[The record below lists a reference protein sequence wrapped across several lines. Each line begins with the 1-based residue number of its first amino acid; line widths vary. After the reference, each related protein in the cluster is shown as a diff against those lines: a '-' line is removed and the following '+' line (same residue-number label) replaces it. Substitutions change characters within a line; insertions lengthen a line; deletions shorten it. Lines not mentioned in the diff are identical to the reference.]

1 MAQGT
6 LPPNPNSSDPYEQL
20 GIAADATFEQ
30 VQAAKQNCLNQIKA
44 DDALGRAR
52 VETAYDSVLMQR
64 LKERQLGQL
73 TGAAATASKREA
85 ASNAAPAAPALPR
98 LAVLQNLPRPKLQW
112 QQPSIKLAEEKQLW
126 WPLAGHGLLLLLL
139 LVVGN
144 QLGTPELLL
153 ALASLLT
160 IGALQRRRSRLF
172 AAVGLTIAALAIGL
186 LIGSLI
192 SAGSSMPISEA
203 QFAALPALLL
213 LAATAVLFD

>member
-20 GIAADATFEQ
+20 GITADATFEQ

-126 WPLAGHGLLLLLL
+126 WPLGGHGLLLLLL

-172 AAVGLTIAALAIGL
+172 AAVGLTIVALAIGL

-192 SAGSSMPISEA
+192 SAGSSLPIGEA
-203 QFAALPALLL
+203 QFAAVPALLL

>member
-192 SAGSSMPISEA
+192 SAGSSLAISEA
-203 QFAALPALLL
+203 QFAAIPALLL

>member
-20 GIAADATFEQ
+20 GITADATFEQ
-30 VQAAKQNCLNQIKA
+30 VQAAKQNCLNQVKA

-52 VETAYDSVLMQR
+52 VEAAYDSVLMQR

-192 SAGSSMPISEA
+192 SAGSSLPIGEA
-203 QFAALPALLL
+203 QFAAIPALLL
-213 LAATAVLFD
+213 LAATSVLFD

>member
-20 GIAADATFEQ
+20 GITADATFEQ

-44 DDALGRAR
+44 DDDLGRAR

-192 SAGSSMPISEA
+192 SAGSSLPIGEA
-203 QFAALPALLL
+203 QFAAIPALLL

>member
-20 GIAADATFEQ
+20 GITADATFEQ

-44 DDALGRAR
+44 EDALGRAR

-192 SAGSSMPISEA
+192 SAGSSLPIGEA
-203 QFAALPALLL
+203 QFAAVPALLL
-213 LAATAVLFD
+213 LAVTAVLFD

>member
-20 GIAADATFEQ
+20 GITADATFEQ

-192 SAGSSMPISEA
+192 SAGSSLPISEA
-203 QFAALPALLL
+203 QFAAIPALLL

>member
-20 GIAADATFEQ
+20 GITADATFEQ

-85 ASNAAPAAPALPR
+85 ANNAAPAAPALPR

-126 WPLAGHGLLLLLL
+126 WPLGGHGLLLLLV

-172 AAVGLTIAALAIGL
+172 AAVGLTIAALAVGL

-192 SAGSSMPISEA
+192 SAGSSLPIGEA
-203 QFAALPALLL
+203 QFAAIPTLLL

>member
-52 VETAYDSVLMQR
+52 VEAAYDSVLMQR

-192 SAGSSMPISEA
+192 SAESSLPIGEA
-203 QFAALPALLL
+203 QFAAIPALLL

>member
-20 GIAADATFEQ
+20 GITADATFEQ

-192 SAGSSMPISEA
+192 SAESSLPIG
-203 QFAALPALLL
+203 PAGQLRRRDQLRIGCPNC
-213 LAATAVLFD
+213 

>member
-20 GIAADATFEQ
+20 GITADATFEQ

-192 SAGSSMPISEA
+192 SAESSLPIGEA
-203 QFAALPALLL
+203 QFAAIPALLL

>member
-20 GIAADATFEQ
+20 GITADATFEQ

-126 WPLAGHGLLLLLL
+126 WPLGGHGLLLLLL

-172 AAVGLTIAALAIGL
+172 AAVGLTIAALAVGL

-192 SAGSSMPISEA
+192 SAGSSLPIGEA
-203 QFAALPALLL
+203 QFAAVPALLL

>member
-20 GIAADATFEQ
+20 GITADATFEQ

-192 SAGSSMPISEA
+192 SAGSSLPIVEA
-203 QFAALPALLL
+203 QFAAVPALLL

>member
-1 MAQGT
+1 
-6 LPPNPNSSDPYEQL
+6 
-20 GIAADATFEQ
+20 
-30 VQAAKQNCLNQIKA
+30 
-44 DDALGRAR
+44 LGRAR

-85 ASNAAPAAPALPR
+85 ANNAAPAAPALPR

-126 WPLAGHGLLLLLL
+126 WPLGGHGLLLLLL

-160 IGALQRRRSRLF
+160 IGTLQRRRSRLF
-172 AAVGLTIAALAIGL
+172 AAVGLTIAALAVGL

-192 SAGSSMPISEA
+192 SAGSSLPIGEA
-203 QFAALPALLL
+203 QFAAVPALLL

>member
-20 GIAADATFEQ
+20 GITADATFEQ

-126 WPLAGHGLLLLLL
+126 WPLAGHGLLPLLL

-192 SAGSSMPISEA
+192 SAGSSLPIGEA
-203 QFAALPALLL
+203 QFAAIPALLL

>member
-52 VETAYDSVLMQR
+52 VEAAYDSVLMQR

-98 LAVLQNLPRPKLQW
+98 LAVLQNLPRPKLQR

-192 SAGSSMPISEA
+192 SAGSSLPIGEA
-203 QFAALPALLL
+203 QFAAIPALLL

>member
-172 AAVGLTIAALAIGL
+172 AAVGLTIAAIAIGL

-192 SAGSSMPISEA
+192 SAGSSLPIGEA
-203 QFAALPALLL
+203 QFAAVPALLL

>member
-20 GIAADATFEQ
+20 GITADATFEQ

-85 ASNAAPAAPALPR
+85 ASNAAPTAPALPR

-126 WPLAGHGLLLLLL
+126 WPLAGHGLILLLL

-192 SAGSSMPISEA
+192 SAGSSLPIGEA
-203 QFAALPALLL
+203 QFAAVPALLL

>member
-20 GIAADATFEQ
+20 GITADATFEQ
-30 VQAAKQNCLNQIKA
+30 VQAAKQNCLNQIKT

-126 WPLAGHGLLLLLL
+126 WPLGGHGLLLLLL

-172 AAVGLTIAALAIGL
+172 TAVGLTIAALAVGL

-192 SAGSSMPISEA
+192 SAGSSLPIGEA
-203 QFAALPALLL
+203 QFAAVPALLL

>member
-20 GIAADATFEQ
+20 GITADATFEQ

-52 VETAYDSVLMQR
+52 VEAAYDSVLMQR

-192 SAGSSMPISEA
+192 SAGSSLPISEA

>member
-192 SAGSSMPISEA
+192 SAGSSLPISEA
-203 QFAALPALLL
+203 KFAAIPALLL

>member
-20 GIAADATFEQ
+20 GITADATFEQ

-126 WPLAGHGLLLLLL
+126 WPLGGHGLLLLLL

-172 AAVGLTIAALAIGL
+172 AAVGLTIAALAVGL

-192 SAGSSMPISEA
+192 SAGSSLPIGEA
-203 QFAALPALLL
+203 QFAAIPTLLL

>member
-20 GIAADATFEQ
+20 GITADATFEQ

-52 VETAYDSVLMQR
+52 VEAAYDSVLMQR

-112 QQPSIKLAEEKQLW
+112 QQPSMKLAEEKQLW

-192 SAGSSMPISEA
+192 SAGSSLPIGEA
-203 QFAALPALLL
+203 QFAAIPALLL

>member
-20 GIAADATFEQ
+20 GITADATFEQ

-52 VETAYDSVLMQR
+52 VEAAYDSVLMQR

-126 WPLAGHGLLLLLL
+126 WPLAGHGLFLLLL

-192 SAGSSMPISEA
+192 SAGSSLPIGEA
-203 QFAALPALLL
+203 QFAAIPALLL